1 MAQII
6 WSNPAIEDLHQLREF
21 YSQFSEGYADRL
33 IDKLI
38 ARVDILTNFPQSGR
52 MAPQFKDGL
61 TRELVSGE
69 YSIIYR
75 IQDANTVSISRI
87 QNNSKPLTRLN

>member
-1 MAQII
+1 MAQVV

-21 YSQFSEGYADRL
+21 YTQFSEGYANRL

-38 ARVDILTNFPQSGR
+38 ARVDILMNFPQSGR
-52 MAPQFKDGL
+52 MAPQFSDGL
-61 TRELVSGE
+61 TRELVSGD

-75 IQDANTVSISRI
+75 IQNADTVIISRI

>member
-21 YSQFSEGYADRL
+21 YSRFSEGYADRL

-38 ARVDILTNFPQSGR
+38 AWADILINLPQGGR
-52 MAPQFKDGL
+52 IASQFKDEL
-61 TRELVSGE
+61 TRELVSGD

-75 IQDANTVSISRI
+75 IQDADTVTISRL
-87 QNNSKPLTRLN
+87 QNNSKPLARLN

>member
-38 ARVDILTNFPQSGR
+38 ARADILINFPQSGR

-61 TRELVSGE
+61 TRELVSGD

-75 IQDANTVSISRI
+75 IQDADTVTISRI

>member
-21 YSQFSEGYADRL
+21 YSQFSEGYAERL

-38 ARVDILTNFPQSGR
+38 ARVDILINFPQSGR
-52 MAPQFKDGL
+52 MAPQFNDGL
-61 TRELVSGE
+61 TRELVNGD
-69 YSIIYR
+69 YNIIYRVQDANTIIIYR
-75 IQDANTVSISRI
+75 IQ
-87 QNNSKPLTRLN
+87 NNAKPLAKLN

>member
-6 WSNPAIEDLHQLREF
+6 WSNPAIDDLHQLREF
-21 YSQFSEGYADRL
+21 YSQYSEGYADRL

-38 ARVDILTNFPQSGR
+38 ARVDIFIRFPQSGR
-52 MAPQFKDGL
+52 IAPQFHDGL
-61 TRELVSGE
+61 TRELVSGD

-75 IQDANTVSISRI
+75 IQDANTITISRI

>member
-38 ARVDILTNFPQSGR
+38 ARVDILINFPQSGR
-52 MAPQFKDGL
+52 MASQFKDGL
-61 TRELVSGE
+61 TRELVSGD
-69 YSIIYR
+69 YSIVYR
-75 IQDANTVSISRI
+75 IQDADTVTISRI

>member
-38 ARVDILTNFPQSGR
+38 ARVDILINFPQSGR
-52 MAPQFKDGL
+52 MASQFKDGL
-61 TRELVSGE
+61 TRELVSGD

-75 IQDANTVSISRI
+75 IQDADTVTISRI

>member
-21 YSQFSEGYADRL
+21 YSQFSEGYTDRL

-38 ARVDILTNFPQSGR
+38 ARVDILIKFPQSGR
-52 MAPQFKDGL
+52 MAPQFKYGL
-61 TRELVSGE
+61 TRELVSGN

-75 IQDANTVSISRI
+75 IQDAGTVTISRI

>member
-21 YSQFSEGYADRL
+21 CSQFSEGYAARL
-33 IDKLI
+33 VGKLI
-38 ARVDILTNFPQSGR
+38 ARVDILINFPQSGR

-61 TRELVSGE
+61 TRELVSGD

-75 IQDANTVSISRI
+75 IQDADTVTISRI

>member
-21 YSQFSEGYADRL
+21 YSQFSEGYANRL

-38 ARVDILTNFPQSGR
+38 ARVDILINFPQSGR
-52 MAPQFKDGL
+52 MASQFKDGF
-61 TRELVSGE
+61 TRELVSGD

-75 IQDANTVSISRI
+75 IQDADTVTISRI

>member
-1 MAQII
+1 M
-6 WSNPAIEDLHQLREF
+6 REF

-38 ARVDILTNFPQSGR
+38 ARADILMNFPQSGR
-52 MAPQFKDGL
+52 MASQFKDGL
-61 TRELVSGE
+61 ARELVSGD

-75 IQDANTVSISRI
+75 TQDADTVTISRI

>member
-21 YSQFSEGYADRL
+21 YSQFSGGYADRL

-38 ARVDILTNFPQSGR
+38 ARADILINFPQSGR
-52 MAPQFKDGL
+52 MALQFKDGF
-61 TRELVSGE
+61 TRELVSGD

-75 IQDANTVSISRI
+75 IQDADTVTISRI

>member
-1 MAQII
+1 
-6 WSNPAIEDLHQLREF
+6 
-21 YSQFSEGYADRL
+21 
-33 IDKLI
+33 
-38 ARVDILTNFPQSGR
+38 

-61 TRELVSGE
+61 TRELVSGD

-75 IQDANTVSISRI
+75 IQDADTVTISRI

>member
-1 MAQII
+1 MAQIV

-21 YSQFSEGYADRL
+21 YSQFSEGYANRL

-38 ARVDILTNFPQSGR
+38 ARVDILINFPQSGR

-61 TRELVSGE
+61 TRELVSGD

-75 IQDANTVSISRI
+75 IHTTDTVVISRI
-87 QNNSKPLTRLN
+87 QNNAKPLTRLN